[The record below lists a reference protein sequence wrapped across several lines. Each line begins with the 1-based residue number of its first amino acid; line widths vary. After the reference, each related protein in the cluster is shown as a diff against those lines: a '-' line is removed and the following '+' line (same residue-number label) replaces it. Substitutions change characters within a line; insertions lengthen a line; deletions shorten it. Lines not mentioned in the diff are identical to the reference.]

1 MWVHVGVRIGVE
13 MQNQLIKRLAL
24 VACAMSAG
32 SVHAALTF
40 NFTPAIGVPLAS
52 YNQILPSFQTA
63 AGLWSGVLTDDIQVN
78 LALNYTALSPSFT
91 ASTQVNTAPFQYSDF
106 RPALFD
112 DIHSTDD
119 SSVFLHLQKDVSD
132 GQAFNL
138 LLNRALLSPGDTSSA
153 TPYLDNDGDDNNQT
167 ILMALANAKAIG
179 FEVDTDVFPTDATIT
194 LNNTVSWDTNPL
206 DGIDGDKYD
215 QVGIA
220 LREIGRALGFVSG
233 VDVLDGNSPPHG
245 GPFGDYQ
252 FTNVTPLDLLRF
264 SADSVAQGDGVFDWT
279 ADGRSKYLSLDGGAT
294 SLAELST
301 GVNFGDGNP
310 AGNWKAGQNT
320 GLMDPASV
328 MGQMLDLS
336 TTDLR
341 AMDAI
346 GYNVVP
352 EPSTIALVLAAGLF
366 GSTRRPTRRT
376 T

>member
-1 MWVHVGVRIGVE
+1 L
-13 MQNQLIKRLAL
+13 QTQFIKRFALILCAVCASSTQGAL
-24 VACAMSAG
+24 V
-32 SVHAALTF
+32 F
-40 NFTPAIGVPLAS
+40 NFTPAIGASQSS
-52 YNQILPSFQTA
+52 YNQILPAFQTA

-78 LALNYTALSPSFT
+78 LALNFTTLSPSLLT
-91 ASTQVNTAPFQYSDF
+91 STQINTAPFTYADF

-112 DIHSTDD
+112 DIQSNDD
-119 SSVFLHLQKDVSD
+119 ASVYQHLQKDVSD

-138 LLNRALLSPGDTSSA
+138 LLNRALLNPGDSSSA

-167 ILMALANAKAIG
+167 IQMSLANAKAIG
-179 FEVDTDVFPTDATIT
+179 FEVDAEVFPTDATIT
-194 LNNTVSWDTNPL
+194 LNDAVSWDANPQ
-206 DGIDGDKYD
+206 DGIDNDKYD

-233 VDVLDGNSPPHG
+233 VDVLDSNSPPHA

-252 FTNVTPLDLLRF
+252 FANVTPMDLLRY
-264 SADSVAQGDGVFDWT
+264 SSDSVAQGDGVFDWT
-279 ADGRSKYLSLDGGAT
+279 ADNRTKYLSLDGGAT

-320 GLMDPASV
+320 GVMNPSPAQ
-328 MGQMLDLS
+328 GQNLDLS
-336 TTDLR
+336 IADLR
-341 AMDAI
+341 VMDAI

-352 EPSTIALVLAAGLF
+352 EPSAMVMILAAGLF
-366 GSTRRPTRRT
+366 GSVRRPTRRT